1 MARDTSRARLH
12 PCLLGQVRE
21 RLPGHAIAVSTT
33 DNLVEGASGRT
44 AQEIKVMLG
53 LGEAMGLG
61 QQPFRP

>member
-1 MARDTSRARLH
+1 M
-12 PCLLGQVRE
+12 
-21 RLPGHAIAVSTT
+21 PGHAIAVSTT

-61 QQPFRP
+61 QKPFRP